1 MSYSEQ
7 RRAWNQ
13 MAHAKEWN
21 ANRSPDVLKLTFNSA
36 AGAGVE
42 QEPEP
47 APQAKAAETAGS
59 EAAGGSGT
67 KRVSAKDRAVPI
79 VGKRRRVLAPRN

>member
-1 MSYSEQ
+1 MLHSPWEHIFSQ
-7 RRAWNQ
+7 PFLNDAFFTRA
-13 MAHAKEWN
+13 AK
-21 ANRSPDVLKLTFNSA
+21 
-36 AGAGVE
+36 
-42 QEPEP
+42 P
-47 APQAKAAETAGS
+47 APQAKAAETAAS